1 MEIIKELNKDD
12 GLEFIENGSITHAV
26 NVIVSKDGNSIQ
38 NEKSLETIVTL
49 DEGEKI
55 VGIISCARE
64 LVIFTASNKIYRY
77 DENTK
82 INTLVSSSWKWYG
95 GEVFGTYTY
104 NVRGDLIVA
113 ISERNPREDVP
124 LKVINLNNANL
135 GSDNIFTLNP
145 DIPQTTVVDY
155 GQEYGGRMRNGTYL
169 LFIRFEISDN
179 EFSSWKDL
187 GVVIYLS
194 PNLTSNIISSV
205 TLQGPSNTTSTYDI
219 RDYAREDIEYNANS
233 IFATLNIDNK
243 SGNTFKSFQI
253 AYMCTYKDGKEAF
266 NLGSYSFNESG
277 IYRISGNRSSKES
290 ISVDEVLISAN
301 NFNLYNVKTMCN
313 YNNRLYVANYKE
325 ETRKLDISNIDTSS
339 IAVGVCMEED
349 YYGNRLN
356 DGYVLN
362 VGKPIEDEVYRF
374 YIHYV
379 RPDGSYTEGIV
390 IENNNYR
397 HKKDDGTWEKIPVQI
412 VIGRYYNTS
421 TNKDVDIM
429 FDCYDDTKVSDVK
442 AAIEQAKIDYPGY
455 YSSTIKDKLGLI
467 DMAEKAKIDYYW
479 FNLDPRFTNGNT
491 AHASPYWNM
500 IFCCPYTNNNGNR
513 LFRTPHKIKGNFTFR
528 EVPMY
533 EGFVGFFIS
542 YEEIQSILICDGIVD
557 QHRDIA
563 IGINTNSKLQSSF
576 NSVTPYE
583 YSYQFYSDDIYVL
596 KKSATPNVFVD
607 LGVFSFK
614 NRDAQSTNEGWA
626 DKYIAKSCF
635 PGSNRIVNIV
645 NTDPYYNIENTYN
658 MGVSASIISNTGGQ
672 YYKLTFPSVG
682 KAITPVTVNVMDD
695 GSARKLTTI
704 GRLLYVSQEI
714 YIKKEGVKLIR
725 LGQTKYINGEITPT
739 GKYMYGDNLQ
749 KQNVTGFVSLQSI
762 IIFDSGGVKF
772 VGDWCP
778 RFGDD
783 SLQDE
788 RFYRRY
794 IDNLNPSANTRDNLH
809 INAVEFYKQTPYL
822 PSAKI
827 MKNNVPEVYFTY
839 TSSGVTKNIG
849 NKQLTAATLFDLYEI
864 ASMYYDYARP
874 NLNAYNPNA
883 VSNQITT
890 YGKFIRRS
898 NVLQS
903 ESTANAWRQFPAD
916 GYKIISENKGDI
928 INILGIGIYL
938 IAHCEHSM
946 FIFNRDS
953 TLATKDKDVQMYM
966 PDAFDTEYQEVF
978 TSEKGYG
985 GLQDYNAFTCNETGY
1000 IFFDKS
1006 KRRIYRFDDKQLNDI
1021 TDGIQSIIDNYV
1033 TEDTIID
1040 MGMDKENNRL
1050 ICSFTGENQIITLSY
1065 SFITSSWISIHNYS
1079 GKYFNTKTELYLT
1092 NDNAL
1097 NYVYRLGNIKVNT
1110 FLDYGNCTIPE
1121 SKNIFYL
1128 GDKNVGCAVIDI
1140 IFNLEFE
1147 TIKLLNYICYAIKN
1161 SSNINYSGD
1170 KILIFTNSCISSE
1183 WDISNEERNVP
1194 NLTKAYYE
1202 HGKWNFNYFRNL
1214 INTVELQEP
1223 INRLTGKYNFSIMDG
1238 EEDRITISK
1247 NYKASDSLINGKYIG
1262 IRFIIHET
1270 NSKVSLSNIEC
1281 YVNKY
1286 RE

>member
-1 MEIIKELNKDD
+1 MEIVKELNKDD
-12 GLEFIENGSITHAV
+12 GLEFIKNGSITHAV
-26 NVIVSKDGNSIQ
+26 NVIISKDGNSIQ
-38 NEKSLETIVTL
+38 NEQSLETIVTL
-49 DEGEKI
+49 DENEKI
-55 VGIISCARE
+55 VGIIPCTEE

-77 DENTK
+77 NEDNKELSLIET
-82 INTLVSSSWKWYG
+82 SWKWYG

-104 NVRGDLIVA
+104 NVRGDLIIA

-194 PNLTSNIISSV
+194 PSLTSNIISSV

-253 AYMCTYKDGKEAF
+253 AYICTYKDGKEAF
-266 NLGSYSFNESG
+266 NLGSYSFNELG
-277 IYRISGNRSSKES
+277 IYRISGNRSSKKS

-339 IAVGVCMEED
+339 IAVGVCMEKD
-349 YYGNRLN
+349 CYGNRLN

-412 VIGRYYNTS
+412 VIGRYYNAS
-421 TNKDVDIM
+421 TNKDIDII

-442 AAIEQAKIDYPGY
+442 AAIEQAKIDHPGY
-455 YSSTIKDKLGLI
+455 YSSTINDRLGLI

-479 FNLDPRFTNGNT
+479 FNLDPVFTNGNT
-491 AHASPYWNM
+491 THASPYQNM
-500 IFCCPYTNNNGNR
+500 IFCCPYTNNNGDR

-563 IGINTNSKLQSSF
+563 IGTNADSKLQSSF
-576 NSVTPYE
+576 NSVTPYGNN
-583 YSYQFYSDDIYVL
+583 YQFYSDDIYVL

-607 LGVFSFK
+607 LGVFSFM
-614 NRDAQSTNEGWA
+614 NRDAKSANEGWA
-626 DKYIAKSCF
+626 AKYIAKDCF
-635 PGSNRIVNIV
+635 PGSNRIANIV
-645 NTDPYYNIENTYN
+645 NTEPYYNIEDTYN

-682 KAITPVTVNVMDD
+682 KAITPVIVNVMND
-695 GSARKLTTI
+695 GSSTKLTTI

-749 KQNVTGFVSLQSI
+749 KQNVTGFVSLQSV

-788 RFYRRY
+788 RFYRKY

-903 ESTANAWRQFPAD
+903 ESTANAWRQFLAD
-916 GYKIISENKGDI
+916 GYKVISENKGDI

-1065 SFITSSWISIHNYS
+1065 SFITSDWISIHNYS

-1147 TIKLLNYICYAIKN
+1147 TIKLLNYISYAIKN

>member
-1 MEIIKELNKDD
+1 MEIVKELNKDD
-12 GLEFIENGSITHAV
+12 GLEFINNGSITHAV

-38 NEKSLETIVTL
+38 NEQSLETIVTL
-49 DEGEKI
+49 DENEKI
-55 VGIISCARE
+55 VGITPCAKE

-77 DENTK
+77 NEDNKELSL
-82 INTLVSSSWKWYG
+82 IEASWKWYG

-104 NVRGDLIVA
+104 NVRGDLIIA

-194 PNLTSNIISSV
+194 SSLTSNIISSV

-219 RDYAREDIEYNANS
+219 RDYARENIEYNANS

-253 AYMCTYKDGKEAF
+253 SYICTYKDGKEAF

-277 IYRISGNRSSKES
+277 TYRISGNRSSKES

-442 AAIEQAKIDYPGY
+442 AAIEQAEIDYPGY
-455 YSSTIKDKLGLI
+455 YSSTIRDKLGLI
-467 DMAEKAKIDYYW
+467 NMAEKAKIDYYW

-491 AHASPYWNM
+491 TRASPYWNM
-500 IFCCPYTNNNGNR
+500 IFCCPYTNNNGDR

-563 IGINTNSKLQSSF
+563 IETDTNSRLQSSF
-576 NSVTPYE
+576 NSAVPYRR
-583 YSYQFYSDDIYVL
+583 SYQFYSDDIYVL
-596 KKSATPNVFVD
+596 KKSAAPNVFVD
-607 LGVFSFK
+607 LGVFSFM
-614 NRDAQSTNEGWA
+614 NRDAQSANEGWA
-626 DKYIAKSCF
+626 AKYIAKYCF
-635 PGSNRIVNIV
+635 PGSNRIANMV
-645 NTDPYYNIENTYN
+645 NTEPYYNIEDTYN
-658 MGVSASIISNTGGQ
+658 TGVSASIISNTGGQ
-672 YYKLTFPSVG
+672 YYKLSFPSVG
-682 KAITPVTVNVMDD
+682 RPITPVTVKVMDD
-695 GSARKLTTI
+695 GSAIKLTTI
-704 GRLLYVSQEI
+704 GRLLYISQEI

-749 KQNVTGFVSLQSI
+749 KQNVTGFVSLQSV

-788 RFYRRY
+788 RFYKRY
-794 IDNLNPSANTRDNLH
+794 IDNLNPSANIRDNLH

-839 TSSGVTKNIG
+839 TSSGVIKNIG

-883 VSNQITT
+883 VSNQIIT

-916 GYKIISENKGDI
+916 GYKVISENKGDI

-1065 SFITSSWISIHNYS
+1065 SFITNSWISIHNYS

-1110 FLDYGNCTIPE
+1110 FLDYGNCTIPK

-1183 WDISNEERNVP
+1183 WDISNKERNVP

>member
-12 GLEFIENGSITHAV
+12 GLEFIKNGSITHAV

-124 LKVINLNNANL
+124 LKVININNANL

-145 DIPQTTVVDY
+145 DIPQVTVTDY

-169 LFIRFEISDN
+169 LFIRFEINDN
-179 EFSSWKDL
+179 EYSSWKDL

-194 PNLTSNIISSV
+194 PSLTSNIISSA
-205 TLQGPSNTTSTYDI
+205 TMQGGNNQTATYEI
-219 RDYAREDIEYNANS
+219 RDYAREDTDYNSNS
-233 IFATLNIDNK
+233 IYAELSINNL

-253 AYMCTYKDGKEAF
+253 AYVCTYKDGKEAY
-266 NLGSYSFNESG
+266 NLGSYSFNESN
-277 IYRISGNRSSKES
+277 IYKIHGNRSGQ
-290 ISVDEVLISAN
+290 IQLSVDEVLISAN

-325 ETRKLDISNIDTSS
+325 ESRKLDINKIDTSG
-339 IAVGVCMEED
+339 IKVGVCKESD
-349 YYGNRLN
+349 YYGKTLDSLTNIA
-356 DGYVLN
+356 
-362 VGKPIEDEVYRF
+362 KPIEDEVYRF

-379 RPDGSYTEGIV
+379 RPDGSYTDGII

-397 HKKDDGTWEKIPVQI
+397 RYNEETDSWEKIAIPI
-412 VIGRYYNTS
+412 VIGRYFDTS
-421 TNKDVDIM
+421 SMKDVDIM
-429 FDCYDDTKVSDVK
+429 FNCYDDTKVSDVK
-442 AAIEQAKIDYPGY
+442 AAIEQAKKDYPGY
-455 YSSTIKDKLGLI
+455 YSSTILDKLGLI
-467 DMAEKAKIDYYW
+467 EMAEKTEIDYYW
-479 FNLDPRFTNGNT
+479 FNLDPRFMDSETT
-491 AHASPYWNM
+491 HASPYAGM
-500 IFCCPYTNNNGNR
+500 YFCCPYTNNNGDR

-542 YEEIQSILICDGIVD
+542 YEEIDGILICDGIID

-563 IGINTNSKLQSSF
+563 IGTDTQSRLQSSF
-576 NSVTPYE
+576 NSSVPYE

-596 KKSATPNVFVD
+596 KSSKVANVFVD
-607 LGVFSFK
+607 LLYTSFDS
-614 NRDAQSTNEGWA
+614 RDVYGNVDYPSRR
-626 DKYIAKSCF
+626 IAKDCF
-635 PGSNRIVNIV
+635 PGSSRISNMS
-645 NTDPYYNIENTYN
+645 NLTPYYSAENSYNIAVTTRV
-658 MGVSASIISNTGGQ
+658 VSDESGQ
-672 YYKLTFPSVG
+672 YYKLTPYNTG
-682 KAITPVTVNVMDD
+682 KAITKTTVSINSD
-695 GSARKLTTI
+695 GSAKKYTTI
-704 GRLLYVSQEI
+704 GRLLYINQDI

-725 LGQTKYINGEITPT
+725 LGQTEYINDIVTPT
-739 GKYMYGDNLQ
+739 GNYMYGDNSH
-749 KQNVTGFVSLQSI
+749 KQNVTGYVSLQSI
-762 IIFDSGGVKF
+762 VIIDGGGVKF

-778 RFGDD
+778 RYANESIIDK
-783 SLQDE
+783 
-788 RFYRRY
+788 RFYENY
-794 IDNLNPSANTRDNLH
+794 ISNLNPAANNRDNLH
-809 INAVEFYKQTPYL
+809 INAVEYYKQTSYL

-827 MKNNVPEVYFTY
+827 MKSKVPEVYFTY
-839 TSSGVTKNIG
+839 NSLGRVVNRA
-849 NKQLTAATLFDLYEI
+849 NKQLTAATLFDLYEVS
-864 ASMYYDYARP
+864 SMYYDYARP
-874 NLNAYNPNA
+874 IINAYNPNT

-890 YGKFIRRS
+890 YSKFIRRS

-916 GYKIISENKGDI
+916 GYKVISENKGDI
-928 INILGIGIYL
+928 INILGIGVYL

-985 GLQDYNAFTCNETGY
+985 GLQDFNAFTCNETGY

-1110 FLDYGNCTIPE
+1110 FLDYGNCIIPE

>member
-1 MEIIKELNKDD
+1 MEIVKELNKDD
-12 GLEFIENGSITHAV
+12 GLEFIKNGSITHAV

-38 NEKSLETIVTL
+38 NEQSLETIVTL
-49 DEGEKI
+49 DENEKI
-55 VGIISCARE
+55 VGIIPCAKE

-77 DENTK
+77 NEDNKELSLIET
-82 INTLVSSSWKWYG
+82 SWKWYG

-104 NVRGDLIVA
+104 NVRGDLIMA

-194 PNLTSNIISSV
+194 PSLTSNIISSV

-219 RDYAREDIEYNANS
+219 RDYAREDIEYNVNS

-253 AYMCTYKDGKEAF
+253 AYICTYKDGKEAF

-349 YYGNRLN
+349 YYGNKLN
-356 DGYVLN
+356 DGYILN

-412 VIGRYYNTS
+412 LIGRYYNTS

-455 YSSTIKDKLGLI
+455 YSSTINDKLGLI
-467 DMAEKAKIDYYW
+467 YMAEKAKIDYYW

-491 AHASPYWNM
+491 TRASPYWNM
-500 IFCCPYTNNNGNR
+500 IFCCPYTNNNGDR

-563 IGINTNSKLQSSF
+563 IGNDTNSKLQSSF
-576 NSVTPYE
+576 NSVTPYG

-607 LGVFSFK
+607 LGVFTFM
-614 NRDAQSTNEGWA
+614 NRDAQITNEGWA
-626 DKYIAKSCF
+626 AKYIAKDCF
-635 PGSNRIVNIV
+635 PGSNRIANIA
-645 NTDPYYNIENTYN
+645 NTKLYYNIENTYN

-725 LGQTKYINGEITPT
+725 LGQTKYINGEITPS

-749 KQNVTGFVSLQSI
+749 KQNVTGFVSLQSV

-839 TSSGVTKNIG
+839 TSSGVIKNIG

-916 GYKIISENKGDI
+916 GYKVISENKGDI

-966 PDAFDTEYQEVF
+966 PDAFDTECQEVF

-1092 NDNAL
+1092 NDNSL